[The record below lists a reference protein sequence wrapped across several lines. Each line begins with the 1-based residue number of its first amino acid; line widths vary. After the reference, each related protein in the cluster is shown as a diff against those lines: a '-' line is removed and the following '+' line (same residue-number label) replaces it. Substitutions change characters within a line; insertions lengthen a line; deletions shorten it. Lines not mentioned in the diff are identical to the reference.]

1 MPGPRHSGSPASGSS
16 GRAKRTIFWSSLS
29 VPQRPLIGR
38 DWHLRFL
45 FHQGFLTQ
53 RSAPDVDTATG
64 PWERASRLDRVWA
77 AGAPQASPVAHETV
91 ALRPL
96 ALSVPAG
103 SAAGT
108 HEGWSRFFPYS
119 SEDEEDAPIVNMHS
133 SEPLLIQRNCFWAF
147 SYADLT
153 LGDVTLRTYEDV
165 RD

>member
-1 MPGPRHSGSPASGSS
+1 
-16 GRAKRTIFWSSLS
+16 
-29 VPQRPLIGR
+29 
-38 DWHLRFL
+38 
-45 FHQGFLTQ
+45 
-53 RSAPDVDTATG
+53 
-64 PWERASRLDRVWA
+64 
-77 AGAPQASPVAHETV
+77 V

-96 ALSVPAG
+96 APSVPAG

-108 HEGWSRFFPYS
+108 HEGWSRFFPHS

-133 SEPLLIQRNCFWAF
+133 SEPLLIQRKSLLGF